1 MFGFFRVNTTGFA
14 AQSTTNKDNTI
25 VIIRPLIIAV
35 SFGLLFILLR
45 DGIFELA
52 MDVYASDNGA
62 ETYAKMYFDILIF
75 GAPLVLINYVLL
87 GFLMGKSRIKE
98 VLIMQ
103 VTGNILNIFLDLF
116 FVLVFKL
123 NIQGVAIATLIS
135 ILVSTLIGTYFIVK
149 YGAFERVDLATIF
162 ERNGINQM
170 LSNNL
175 DLIIR
180 TACLLIQINIFTSR
194 SAALG
199 IVILSAN
206 GILLQIQGIMAY
218 MFDGIANASS
228 IYSGRAKGTNN
239 SILLKSVISVTNKC
253 TIGLIAALTLLYV
266 SFNEYFIAV
275 FTNVNEVIAVAGEYS
290 LWLSL
295 YPLFGG
301 FALTYYGIFQEWGN
315 KVYKKFNNNGFNI
328 VP

>member
-1 MFGFFRVNTTGFA
+1 MENSILKIKDYLAVAIPFIIATITQPLLSAVDTAVVGHLSNVGYIAGITLGAVIFNTLYWLFGFFRVNTTGFA

-123 NIQGVAIATLIS
+123 NIQG
-135 ILVSTLIGTYFIVK
+135 
-149 YGAFERVDLATIF
+149 
-162 ERNGINQM
+162 
-170 LSNNL
+170 
-175 DLIIR
+175 
-180 TACLLIQINIFTSR
+180 
-194 SAALG
+194 
-199 IVILSAN
+199 
-206 GILLQIQGIMAY
+206 LQLQ
-218 MFDGIANASS
+218 
-228 IYSGRAKGTNN
+228 
-239 SILLKSVISVTNKC
+239 
-253 TIGLIAALTLLYV
+253 
-266 SFNEYFIAV
+266 
-275 FTNVNEVIAVAGEYS
+275 
-290 LWLSL
+290 
-295 YPLFGG
+295 P
-301 FALTYYGIFQEWGN
+301 
-315 KVYKKFNNNGFNI
+315 
-328 VP
+328 